1 MSDSPPSFP
10 EESLV
15 GSNTDYEP
23 VPGPSRPRFRM
34 RGAPRDRVRRSR
46 AGRATASTTRGSREQ
61 EGGGRVRGRRQV
73 RGQAGTRGGLLADIT
88 RDDLERVQQLR
99 QQLVA
104 VKEARIKGLTLEEC
118 QQLLQRCLTRG
129 PSLIFDLMSLTPD
142 HPQPG
147 PCPPQSPSWCVC
159 LQCRNM
165 ATPLEQ
171 KCCQQQPQ
179 NFTSL
184 LPLLNEGALRLAR
197 RIWNDVR
204 AEADIRDPGESHRQF
219 RYAAYRNFIV
229 WQYGLLGPGVRIVI
243 PSCCVWKIRDRFPD
257 PNGQYVG
264 FLPSRV

>member
-1 MSDSPPSFP
+1 M
-10 EESLV
+10 
-15 GSNTDYEP
+15 
-23 VPGPSRPRFRM
+23 
-34 RGAPRDRVRRSR
+34 
-46 AGRATASTTRGSREQ
+46 
-61 EGGGRVRGRRQV
+61 
-73 RGQAGTRGGLLADIT
+73 I
-88 RDDLERVQQLR
+88 
-99 QQLVA
+99 
-104 VKEARIKGLTLEEC
+104 
-118 QQLLQRCLTRG
+118 
-129 PSLIFDLMSLTPD
+129 LTPD

-179 NFTSL
+179 NCTSL
-184 LPLLNEGALRLAR
+184 LPHMDFYILNEGAWRLAR
-197 RIWNDVR
+197 RIWNDLR
-204 AEADIRDPGESHRQF
+204 AEADIWDPGESHRQF

-243 PSCCVWKIRDRFPD
+243 PSCCVWKIRDGFPD